1 MGLIPVAESGYDVSA
16 LAGLKVRG
24 GGCVTG
30 TQDVLAAVQA
40 GDVQQLKDLLAQDRS
55 LGTAR
60 DGSGVS
66 ALMHALYRQRKDLV
80 DVLRGTGME
89 LDIFEAASLGRSDL
103 VEEMV
108 ERDPRMAFAR
118 SGDGFTP
125 LHFAAFFGQET
136 VARVLLEHHADAG
149 AVADN
154 PMKVMPLHSAAAGRN
169 MAIVRALLEH
179 GAPVNAK
186 QERGYT
192 ALHEA
197 AQQGNQLMVDL
208 LLKYGANPNAKND
221 DGVTADQIAQEKGHA
236 DLAERLRA
244 A

>member
-1 MGLIPVAESGYDVSA
+1 M
-16 LAGLKVRG
+16 
-24 GGCVTG
+24 TG

-55 LGTAR
+55 LGTSR
-60 DGSGVS
+60 DGNGVS
-66 ALMHALYRQRKDLV
+66 ALMHALYRQRKDVV
-80 DVLRGTGME
+80 DVLRGTGMDF
-89 LDIFEAASLGRSDL
+89 DIFEATSLGRSDL

-108 ERDPRMAFAR
+108 VRDPRLAFAR
-118 SGDGFTP
+118 SGDGFTA
-125 LHFAAFFGQET
+125 LHFAAFFGQES

-169 MAIVRALLEH
+169 MTIVRALLEH

-186 QERGYT
+186 QQQGWT

-221 DGVTADQIAQEKGHA
+221 AGVTADQVAQEKGHS

>member
-1 MGLIPVAESGYDVSA
+1 MARTEDVI
-16 LAGLKVRG
+16 
-24 GGCVTG
+24 
-30 TQDVLAAVQA
+30 AAVQS
-40 GDVQQLKDLLAQDRS
+40 GNVDQLKELVAQDRS
-55 LGTAR
+55 LAGAR
-60 DGSGVS
+60 DASGVS

-80 DVLRGTGME
+80 DALRGAGLE
-89 LDIFEAASLGRSDL
+89 FDVFEAASLGRSDL
-103 VEEMV
+103 VAEMV
-108 ERDPRMAFAR
+108 ERDPRQAFAR

-125 LHFAAFFGQET
+125 LHFAAFFGHES

-169 MAIVRALLEH
+169 LAIVRALLEH

-186 QERGYT
+186 QQQGWT
-192 ALHEA
+192 ALHAA
-197 AQQGNQLMVDL
+197 AQHGDQAMVEL

-221 DGVTADQIAQEKGHA
+221 DGHTADQVAQDKGHA

>member
-1 MGLIPVAESGYDVSA
+1 MAE
-16 LAGLKVRG
+16 K
-24 GGCVTG
+24 
-30 TQDVLAAVQA
+30 QEIIAAVQSGNA
-40 GDVQQLKDLLAQDRS
+40 EQLKALLVQDRS
-55 LGTAR
+55 LSVAR
-60 DGSGVS
+60 DEAGVS

-80 DVLRGTGME
+80 DLLRGAGLE
-89 LDIFEAASLGRSDL
+89 FDIFEAASVGRSDL
-103 VEEMV
+103 VAELV
-108 ERDPRMAFAR
+108 ERDPRLAFAR

-125 LHFAAFFGQET
+125 LHFAAFFGHEN

-169 MAIVRALLEH
+169 LAIVRALLEH

-186 QERGYT
+186 QQQGWT
-192 ALHEA
+192 ALHAA
-197 AQQGNQLMVDL
+197 AQHGDQAMVEL
-208 LLKYGANPNAKND
+208 LLKYGANPNAKSD
-221 DGVTADQIAQEKGHA
+221 DGRTADEVAQEKGHS

>member
-1 MGLIPVAESGYDVSA
+1 L
-16 LAGLKVRG
+16 
-24 GGCVTG
+24 TG
-30 TQDVLAAVQA
+30 TQGVLAAVQT
-40 GDVQQLKDLLAQDRS
+40 GDVQQLKDLLAEDRS
-55 LGTAR
+55 LGRAR

-80 DVLRGTGME
+80 DVLRGTGMDF
-89 LDIFEAASLGRSDL
+89 DIFEATSLGRSDL

-108 ERDPRMAFAR
+108 ERDPRLAFAR
-118 SGDGFTP
+118 SGDGFTA
-125 LHFAAFFGQET
+125 LHFAAFFGQEI

-154 PMKVMPLHSAAAGRN
+154 PMKVMPLHSATAGRN
-169 MAIVRALLEH
+169 MTIVRALLEH

-186 QERGYT
+186 QQQGWT

-197 AQQGNQLMVDL
+197 AQQGNQPMVDL

-221 DGVTADQIAQEKGHA
+221 DGVTAAEIAQDKGHA

>member
-1 MGLIPVAESGYDVSA
+1 M
-16 LAGLKVRG
+16 AGA
-24 GGCVTG
+24 
-30 TQDVLAAVQA
+30 QDVIAAVQS
-40 GDVQQLKDLLAQDRS
+40 GNVEELKELLAQDRS

-60 DGSGVS
+60 DQSRVS
-66 ALMHALYRQRKDLV
+66 ALMHALYRGRKDMV
-80 DVLRGTGME
+80 DALRATGLE
-89 LDIFEAASLGRSDL
+89 LDIFEATGLGRSDL
-103 VEEMV
+103 VEELV
-108 ERDPRMAFAR
+108 ERDPRLANTR

-125 LHFAAFFGQET
+125 LHFAAFFGQES

-197 AQQGNQLMVDL
+197 AQQGNQMMVDL
-208 LLKYGANPNAKND
+208 LLKYGANPTAKSD
-221 DGVTADQIAQEKGHA
+221 DGITADQLAQEKGHA